1 MPSIQTVTLPSWR
14 FSALWIATA
23 SKTDPP
29 GLLSRRSTGVP
40 SGSAPSSVRNPFAET
55 PYAPISS

>member
-1 MPSIQTVTLPSWR
+1 MPSIQTVTVPSWR

-40 SGSAPSSVRNPFAET
+40 SGSAPSSARNPFAET
-55 PYAPISS
+55 P